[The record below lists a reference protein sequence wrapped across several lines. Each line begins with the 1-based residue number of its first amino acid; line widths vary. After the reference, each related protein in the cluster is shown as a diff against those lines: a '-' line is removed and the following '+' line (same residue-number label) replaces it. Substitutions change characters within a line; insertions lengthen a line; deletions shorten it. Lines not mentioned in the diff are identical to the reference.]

1 MPLWPPGLIPVGD
14 SCISGSREGQG
25 HLATSVCSTAGPPLR
40 ALSSGSSGTESQG
53 EVGGAPAPSSQNSS
67 VLVALPLRPLGV
79 TSQTH
84 LPLAVQPALVSPYP
98 YLPPPLAPCEG
109 YEVLVAFTTDSSPGG
124 DLLDPKA
131 CLCPFKC
138 SAHIRVTTA
147 MLDLDIYLLF
157 SSSHEC

>member
-1 MPLWPPGLIPVGD
+1 MAPGAH
-14 SCISGSREGQG
+14 SCWGLLHLRKQG
-25 HLATSVCSTAGPPLR
+25 GAGALGHQCLLHGRGGPPLR
-40 ALSSGSSGTESQG
+40 ALSSESSGTESQG

-109 YEVLVAFTTDSSPGG
+109 CEVLVAFTTDSSPGG